1 MSASTAPSLQR
12 RPSRIDALVSDV
24 FTPAVSIFLICLIA
38 GIAGRPH
45 HWSGMV
51 WGLVLG
57 MFCAVIP
64 KVAVQLAKRKSDSPQ
79 LETSWMKKRW
89 LAIVVSAGSL
99 ILCSAVTLWLDAP
112 PLTVW
117 ALCTMIVGLVVSA
130 TITLTGVKTSMH
142 SFCVTSLMMLMIVAL
157 SPWWIILALILVP
170 AMGISRVHLGEHT
183 PTEVIIGTTTAII
196 LVLIA
201 QQSMPPIS

>member
-12 RPSRIDALVSDV
+12 RTSRIDALVSDV

-38 GIAGRPH
+38 GIAGQPH
-45 HWSGMV
+45 HSSGV
-51 WGLVLG
+51 IWGLVLG
-57 MFCAVIP
+57 VFCSVIP
-64 KVAVQLAKRKSDSPQ
+64 KVAVQLAKKRSDSNHS
-79 LETSWMKKRW
+79 ETSWKKKRW

-99 ILCSAVTLWLDAP
+99 MLCSAVTLWLDAP

-130 TITLTGVKTSMH
+130 TITVTGVKTSMH

-157 SPWWIILALILVP
+157 SPWWIILALILAP
-170 AMGISRVHLGEHT
+170 AMGISRVRLGEHT
-183 PTEVIIGTTTAII
+183 TTEVIIGTTTAMT
-196 LVLIA
+196 LVLLA
-201 QQSMPPIS
+201 QLLMPPIS